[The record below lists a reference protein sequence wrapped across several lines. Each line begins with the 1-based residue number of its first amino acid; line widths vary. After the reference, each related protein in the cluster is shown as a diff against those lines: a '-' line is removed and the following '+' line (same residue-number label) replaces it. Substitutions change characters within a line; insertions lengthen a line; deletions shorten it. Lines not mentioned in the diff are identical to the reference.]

1 MYRLLRAKN
10 SGLKGAVTD
19 FAKELVQTPS
29 TSLQESEVATR
40 VERQMKE
47 IGYDKVFRD
56 AAGNVV
62 GILFGQEAEP
72 AVLLCSHMDTVA
84 PGTDT
89 MWLDSPYSGKIENGQ
104 LHGRGAA
111 DCKAG
116 LAAQVFTGGLLKR
129 SMLPLRG
136 TLVVAA
142 TVAEENGLSVG
153 VRALLEK
160 TLPELG
166 FKPVFAIL
174 GEPTELGLYYGHD
187 GWLETDIEI
196 KGANPFHVDN
206 AARAIFNELESACL
220 SRRSLASG
228 REEMAVHSPQVQD
241 NNGVRRATVRMDR
254 RLQSAEEIGTVLKDV
269 NRNAS
274 LVAQGTGAVAVTA
287 VVRRERQ
294 RLYTGQTTV
303 VRRVAHPWQTDP
315 FNPLIERTRQA
326 LAAAGCEAVPAKW
339 RLGRLGMGTAGG
351 VMVNEFNLPTV
362 GYGPGSE
369 TAAHAPNE
377 YVELDR
383 VTECVYGTAAVVH
396 GLIGIPVFGWTTDEI

>member
-10 SGLKGAVTD
+10 SGLEDAVID

-29 TSLQESEVATR
+29 TSLQEGDVADR

-56 AAGNVV
+56 DAGNVV

-72 AVLLCSHMDTVA
+72 TVLLCSHMDTVA
-84 PGTDT
+84 PGSEAA
-89 MWLDSPYSGKIENGQ
+89 WHDSPYSGKIDSGR

-116 LAAQVFTGGLLKR
+116 LAAQVFAGALLKR
-129 SMLPLRG
+129 SLLPLRG

-153 VRALLEK
+153 VRALLKK

-166 FKPVFAIL
+166 LKPDFAIL

-196 KGANPFHVDN
+196 KGINPFHVDN
-206 AARAIFNELESACL
+206 AANAIFNDLETACQP
-220 SRRSLASG
+220 RASLGSG
-228 REEMAVHSPQVQD
+228 REEMAVYSPEFRD
-241 NNGVRRATVRMDR
+241 DDGVRRATVRMDR
-254 RLQSAEEIGTVLKDV
+254 RLQSAEEVGTVLKDV

-274 LVAQGTGAVAVTA
+274 LVAQAAGSVAVTA

-294 RLYTGQTTV
+294 RLYTGQTTA
-303 VRRVAHPWQTDP
+303 VRRVTHPWQTDP
-315 FNPLIERTRQA
+315 FHPLIERTRQS
-326 LAAAGCEAVPAKW
+326 LAAAACEVVAAKW
-339 RLGRLGMGTAGG
+339 KLGRLGMGTAGG

-369 TAAHAPNE
+369 AAAHAPNE
-377 YVELDR
+377 YVDLDR